1 MPSKWSW
8 QLLQLS
14 RKLWVRTS
22 LLTLLAF
29 FIPGLGVLLSG
40 MIPDS
45 MGGAIGSDAVE
56 KILTIL
62 ATSMLTVTTFSLSIM
77 VVAFNAASSGVSPR
91 ATRLLMDDS
100 TTQNALATFI
110 GSFLYSI
117 VGIILLSADVYGE
130 SGRVVLFIMTIGMI
144 LLIVIT
150 ILIWI
155 EHLSGLGR
163 IGETASRVEDAACK
177 AVKRSEQHPWLDAI
191 QLNSLNDIPADAKAV
206 CTTEIG
212 YIQHIDVNALDA
224 WASEHNAKVYISSLP
239 GAFVHKEQPLMWL
252 SGGRAEP
259 DKKLFSAFNLSE
271 YRSFDQDPRFGVIV
285 LAEIASK
292 ALSPGINDPGTA
304 IEIIG
309 RGIRVL
315 SKWPPERCNRKV
327 KYANVWAPKVA
338 LDDLFDDFFTS
349 IVRDGAANIEV
360 QIRLQKAFIALAG
373 YGTEFKRCARK
384 HAAAALARA
393 ELAMSYQPD
402 VALLQQLNKQLEGM
416 GSN

>member
-1 MPSKWSW
+1 MLSKWGW

-22 LLTLLAF
+22 LFTLLAF
-29 FIPGLGVLLSG
+29 FTPALGVLFSG
-40 MIPDS
+40 LIPDYL
-45 MGGAIGSDAVE
+45 GGTIGSDAVE

-62 ATSMLTVTTFSLSIM
+62 ATSMLTVTTFSLSVM
-77 VVAFNAASSGVSPR
+77 VAAFNAASTGVSPR
-91 ATRLLMDDS
+91 ATRLLMADS

-117 VGIILLSADVYGE
+117 VGIILLSTDVYGE
-130 SGRVVLFIMTIGMI
+130 SGRVLLFIITIGVI
-144 LLIVIT
+144 VLIVIT

-163 IGETASRVEDAACK
+163 VGETASRVETQATK
-177 AVKRSEQHPWLDAI
+177 AIRRCEQHPWLDAN
-191 QLNSLNDIPADAKAV
+191 QLNGLADIPADASAV
-206 CTTEIG
+206 SADKIG
-212 YIQHIDVNALDA
+212 YIQHIDVDALNK
-224 WASEHNAKVYISSLP
+224 WATEHNVKVYISSLP
-239 GAFVHKEQPLMWL
+239 GAFVYKDQPLVWL
-252 SGGRAEP
+252 SGGNAEP
-259 DKKLFSAFNLSE
+259 DKKLFNAFSIGD

-292 ALSPGINDPGTA
+292 ALSPAINDPGTA

-315 SKWPPERCNRKV
+315 SNWPPESCKSEV
-327 KYANVWAPKVA
+327 KYTHVWAPEVE

-349 IVRDGAANIEV
+349 IARDGAANIEV
-360 QIRLQKAFIALAG
+360 QIRLQKAFLALAG
-373 YGTEFKRCARK
+373 YGVAFKRCARK

-393 ELAMSYQPD
+393 ELAISYQPD
-402 VALLQQLNKQLEGM
+402 IALLQQLNKQLND
-416 GSN
+416 SAA